1 MSKSIARKLSFT
13 IIIAVMFCTLSIG
26 IISFIFFR
34 NASID
39 SNAQRALNIAQ
50 SAAAIVNSSD
60 FTQIIDT
67 LEKKRQ
73 LVSCQ
78 TGAGQSKNRHRCSFP
93 LCT

>member
-1 MSKSIARKLSFT
+1 MSKSIARKLSFA

-60 FTQIIDT
+60 FTQIIR
-67 LEKKRQ
+67 KKRQ